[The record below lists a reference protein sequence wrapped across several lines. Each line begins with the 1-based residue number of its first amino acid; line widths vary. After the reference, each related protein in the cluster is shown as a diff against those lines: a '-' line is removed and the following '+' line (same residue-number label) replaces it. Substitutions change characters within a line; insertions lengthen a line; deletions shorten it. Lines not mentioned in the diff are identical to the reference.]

1 MSDTESEISIEKP
14 DNELRLQEP
23 FVIYMSAPRGSGK
36 THLLLNLLILDEFY
50 NDIFDKVY
58 FVCPSFFQDPKY
70 SVLELP
76 ASQVMTEFDEKKIEK
91 IIKNKNPNDEILFI
105 FDDCIT
111 QGNFKKNTNDQ
122 ILNTI
127 AVNGRHMGVSMII
140 ASQKTSGSSS
150 FIRSQADGVYIWKP
164 RSRNEIEAIYE
175 DNSIG
180 TLSKKEFV
188 QLLDYCTNEKYSHLF
203 INYQNGNV
211 YKNFNRIDFGNKSK
225 EVNTEIQEG
234 A

>member
-1 MSDTESEISIEKP
+1 MSEVSDTESEISIEKP
-14 DNELRLQEP
+14 INELRLQEP
-23 FVIYMSAPRGSGK
+23 FVLYMSAPRGSGK
-36 THLLLNLLILDEFY
+36 THLLLNLLILPEFY
-50 NDIFDKVY
+50 NDIFDKIY

-70 SVLELP
+70 SVLDLP

-91 IIKNKNPNDEILFI
+91 IIKNKHDDDQILFI

-180 TLSKKEFV
+180 TLSKKEFIE
-188 QLLDYCTNEKYSHLF
+188 LLDYCTKEKYSHLF

-211 YKNFNRIDFGNKSK
+211 YKNFNRINLGDKIEN
-225 EVNTEIQEG
+225 
-234 A
+234 

>member
-1 MSDTESEISIEKP
+1 MSDTNSETDQKP

-36 THLLLNLLILDEFY
+36 THMLLNLLILDEFY
-50 NDIFDKVY
+50 NDVFDKIY
-58 FVCPSFFQDPKY
+58 FVCPSFNQDPKY
-70 SVLELP
+70 SVLDLP

-91 IIKNKNPNDEILFI
+91 IIKNKPEFDEYLFV

-111 QGNFKKNTNDQ
+111 TTGFKKNTNDQ

-180 TLSKKEFV
+180 TLKKNEFI
-188 QLLDYCTNEKYSHLF
+188 QLLEYCTHEKYSHLF
-203 INYQNGNV
+203 INYQNNQV
-211 YKNFNRIDFGNKSK
+211 YKNFNRIDLGNKEK
-225 EVNTEIQEG
+225 EIENN
-234 A
+234 